1 MLEISRSEEGI
12 FQKEFFLMEKLLRE
26 SLIDVLEMAVPSL
39 VEKLCRTENQEAFRS
54 LLKDHGI
61 FIEMTGRYCHSPF
74 CHDQKKVQQILRNL
88 LSNALKY
95 RRERIMISIRGDW
108 ELFVSV
114 EDDGLG
120 IPQGEE
126 ETIFNRFVRLKDKRR
141 GDVPGYGLGLTG
153 VKALVEAMNGE
164 ITLTSREGAGTC
176 FLVRIPP
183 FTS

>member
-26 SLIDVLEMAVPSL
+26 SLIDVLEAAVPSL
-39 VEKLCRTENQEAFRS
+39 GEKLCRVEDQEEFRS
-54 LLKDHGI
+54 LLKEHGI
-61 FIEMTGRYCHSPF
+61 FIEMTGKYCHSPF
-74 CHDQKKVQQILRNL
+74 CHDQKKVQQVLRNL
-88 LSNALKY
+88 LSNGLKY
-95 RRERIMISIRGDW
+95 RRERMTISIRG
-108 ELFVSV
+108 EREIFVSV

-120 IPQGEE
+120 IPQGKEE
-126 ETIFNRFVRLKDKRR
+126 SIFDRFVRLKDKRR
-141 GDVPGYGLGLTG
+141 ADVPGYGLGLTG
-153 VKALVEAMNGE
+153 VKALVEAMGGE